1 MKQTIYIDILI
12 AVNLFIN
19 YILLLLTAKFLS
31 LKWKSTRLI
40 FGEILSGL
48 YSLYI
53 LFPEINLF
61 VSIVIKFMMAL
72 TIVWCVFGFK
82 NIKSFIK
89 ITACFY
95 TINFLFSGMMFGMWM
110 LFRPNSMEM
119 NNGIIYFD
127 ISPVVLIVS
136 TIISYF
142 IIEIFYRITGKTPV
156 KNSFYEV
163 KINIENSP
171 VKLRAKVDT
180 GNILRE
186 PFSNLPVI
194 IVRKSTAEKI
204 IPKKLLNLLNNYFT
218 NNTYDITNYEFK
230 YPVRMVPFRTV
241 AGNGVLPAFKP
252 KSIINSEGISKEAYI
267 AICSDSTLSEEIGA
281 LINPE
286 LIS

>member
-1 MKQTIYIDILI
+1 MKQTIYVDILI

-31 LKWKSTRLI
+31 LKWKSIRL
-40 FGEILSGL
+40 FLGEILSGI

-53 LFPEINLF
+53 LFPGTDLF
-61 VSIVIKFMMAL
+61 LSIFIKFIMAI
-72 TIVWCVFGFK
+72 TIVLCVFGFK
-82 NIKSFIK
+82 SLKSFIK
-89 ITACFY
+89 ITLCFY
-95 TINFLFSGMMFGMWM
+95 AINFLFSGIMLGMWI

-119 NNGIIYFD
+119 NNGVVYFN
-127 ISPVVLIVS
+127 ISPIVLIAS
-136 TIISYF
+136 TIVSYF
-142 IIEIFYRITGKTPV
+142 IIEIFYRVIGKNHM
-156 KNSFYEV
+156 KNSFYEI

-171 VKLRAKVDT
+171 VKLKAKVDT

-204 IPKKLLNLLNNYFT
+204 IPQNLMNLLNGYYE
-218 NNTYDITNYEFK
+218 NNTYNISSSEIK
-230 YPVRMVPFRTV
+230 YTIRMVPFKTV
-241 AGNGVLPAFKP
+241 AGSGIFPAFKP
-252 KSIINSEGISKEAYI
+252 KNIVNNEGILKKAYI
-267 AICSDSTLSEEIGA
+267 AICPDRTLSEEIGA

>member
-31 LKWKSTRLI
+31 LKWKSIRLF
-40 FGEILSGL
+40 FGEILSGI

-53 LFPEINLF
+53 LFPESNLF
-61 VSIVIKFMMAL
+61 LSALIKFIMAI
-72 TIVWCVFGFK
+72 TIVLCVFGFK
-82 NIKSFIK
+82 SLKSFIK
-89 ITACFY
+89 ITLCFY
-95 TINFLFSGMMFGMWM
+95 AINFLFSGIMLCMWI

-119 NNGIIYFD
+119 NNGVVYFN
-127 ISPVVLIVS
+127 ISPVVLIAS
-136 TIISYF
+136 TIVSYF
-142 IIEIFYRITGKTPV
+142 IIEIFYRVIGKNHI
-156 KNSFYEV
+156 KNSFYEI
-163 KINIENSP
+163 KINIENSS
-171 VKLRAKVDT
+171 VKLKAKVDT

-204 IPKKLLNLLNNYFT
+204 IPQNLMNLLNGYYE
-218 NNTYDITNYEFK
+218 NNTYNISSSEIK
-230 YPVRMVPFRTV
+230 YTIRMVPFKTV
-241 AGNGVLPAFKP
+241 AGSGIFPAFKP
-252 KSIINSEGISKEAYI
+252 KNIVNNEGILKKAYI
-267 AICSDSTLSEEIGA
+267 AICPDSTLSEEIGA

>member
-31 LKWKSTRLI
+31 LKWKSIRLV
-40 FGEILSGL
+40 FGEILSGI

-53 LFPEINLF
+53 LFPETNLF
-61 VSIVIKFMMAL
+61 LSILVKLIMSI

-82 NIKSFIK
+82 SLKSFIK
-89 ITACFY
+89 ITLCFY
-95 TINFLFSGMMFGMWM
+95 AINFLFSGIMLGLWI
-110 LFRPNSMEM
+110 LFRPSSMEM
-119 NNGIIYFD
+119 NNGVVYFN
-127 ISPVVLIVS
+127 ISPLVLIAS
-136 TIISYF
+136 TIVSYF
-142 IIEIFYRITGKTPV
+142 IIEIFYRIIGKNHI
-156 KNSFYEV
+156 KNSFYEI
-163 KINIENSP
+163 KINIEDSP

-204 IPKKLLNLLNNYFT
+204 IPPKLLGLLDNYYQNT
-218 NNTYDITNYEFK
+218 NNISSYEVK
-230 YPVRMVPFRTV
+230 YPIRMVPFKTV
-241 AGNGVLPAFKP
+241 AGRGVFPAFKP
-252 KSIINSEGISKEAYI
+252 KNIINPEGILKKAYI
-267 AICSDSTLSEEIGA
+267 AICPDRTLSEEIGA

>member
-31 LKWKSTRLI
+31 LKWKSIRLV
-40 FGEILSGL
+40 FGEILSGI

-53 LFPEINLF
+53 LFPETNLF
-61 VSIVIKFMMAL
+61 LSILVKLIMSI

-82 NIKSFIK
+82 SLKSFIK
-89 ITACFY
+89 ITLCFY
-95 TINFLFSGMMFGMWM
+95 AINFLFSGMMLGLWI
-110 LFRPNSMEM
+110 LFRPSSMEM
-119 NNGIIYFD
+119 NNGVVYFN
-127 ISPVVLIVS
+127 ISPLVLIGS
-136 TIISYF
+136 TIVSYF
-142 IIEIFYRITGKTPV
+142 IIEIFYRIIGKNHI
-156 KNSFYEV
+156 KNSFYEI
-163 KINIENSP
+163 KINIEDSP
-171 VKLRAKVDT
+171 VKLKAKVDT

-204 IPKKLLNLLNNYFT
+204 IPPKLLGLLDNYYQNT
-218 NNTYDITNYEFK
+218 NNISSYEVK
-230 YPVRMVPFRTV
+230 YPIRMVPFKTV
-241 AGNGVLPAFKP
+241 AGSGVFPAFKP
-252 KSIINSEGISKEAYI
+252 KNIINPEGILKKAYI
-267 AICSDSTLSEEIGA
+267 AICPDRTLSEEIGA

>member
-31 LKWKSTRLI
+31 LKWKSIRLV
-40 FGEILSGL
+40 FGEILSGI

-53 LFPEINLF
+53 LFPETNLF
-61 VSIVIKFMMAL
+61 LSILVKLIMSI

-82 NIKSFIK
+82 SLKSFIK
-89 ITACFY
+89 ITLCFY
-95 TINFLFSGMMFGMWM
+95 AINFLFSGMMLGLWI
-110 LFRPNSMEM
+110 LFRPSSMEM
-119 NNGIIYFD
+119 NNGVVYFN
-127 ISPVVLIVS
+127 ISPLVLIAS
-136 TIISYF
+136 TIVSYF
-142 IIEIFYRITGKTPV
+142 IIEIFYRIIGKNHI
-156 KNSFYEV
+156 KNSFYEI
-163 KINIENSP
+163 KINIEDSP
-171 VKLRAKVDT
+171 VKLKAKVDT

-204 IPKKLLNLLNNYFT
+204 IPPKLLGLLDNYYQNT
-218 NNTYDITNYEFK
+218 NNISSYEVK
-230 YPVRMVPFRTV
+230 YPIRMVPFKTV
-241 AGNGVLPAFKP
+241 AGSGVFPAFKP
-252 KSIINSEGISKEAYI
+252 KNIINPEGILKKAYI
-267 AICSDSTLSEEIGA
+267 AICPDGTLSEEIGA